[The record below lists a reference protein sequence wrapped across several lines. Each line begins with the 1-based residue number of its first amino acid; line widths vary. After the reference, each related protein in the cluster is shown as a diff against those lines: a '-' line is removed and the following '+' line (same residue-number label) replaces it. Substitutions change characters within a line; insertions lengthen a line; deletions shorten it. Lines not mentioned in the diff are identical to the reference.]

1 MKKLFAVLLAALFA
15 GVTFSAIAADA
26 AVPVAPAD
34 KPAME
39 KKQHKS
45 KKHHKKAAKTEA
57 APSTK

>member
-26 AVPVAPAD
+26 AAPVAPAD

-39 KKQHKS
+39 KKHHKS
-45 KKHHKKAAKTEA
+45 NKHHKKAAKTEA
-57 APSTK
+57 APATK